1 MFPLFKLI
9 LKLYIHQSTTVN
21 TVNAVSFP
29 YLQEIFT
36 HATIS
41 HTVAI
46 YKHILRIVHFCKLCF
61 LDQVRTATYFWF
73 ALNSLY
79 CLLRSCHLR
88 LPVRVRR
95 DLDHLWSKSLQSRGP
110 ILVSQKWGVI
120 NQAPLLGW
128 LRFVNIYVF
137 LAHFYHIPVT
147 IRFRN
152 VVKVDA
158 DGFIELPDIRR
169 AFISFWE
176 CSMFS

>member
-88 LPVRVRR
+88 LPVRVRPRLGSFVVEIPSITWSYSGFTEMGCYKPSPATWVVAVCQYICFFGTFLSHPR
-95 DLDHLWSKSLQSRGP
+95 DDTIQKCCESGCWWFYRTP
-110 ILVSQKWGVI
+110 WYSQGLYQFLGV
-120 NQAPLLGW
+120 
-128 LRFVNIYVF
+128 
-137 LAHFYHIPVT
+137 
-147 IRFRN
+147 
-152 VVKVDA
+152 
-158 DGFIELPDIRR
+158 
-169 AFISFWE
+169 
-176 CSMFS
+176 